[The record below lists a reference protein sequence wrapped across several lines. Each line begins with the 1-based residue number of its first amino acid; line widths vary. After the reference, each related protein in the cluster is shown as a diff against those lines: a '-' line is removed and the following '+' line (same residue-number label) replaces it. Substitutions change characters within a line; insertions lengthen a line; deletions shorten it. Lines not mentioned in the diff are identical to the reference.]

1 MIKSRESFTF
11 NRKYKLFEE
20 DVLDLSVINGEV
32 PKPDAQVDIEV
43 AWREYERD
51 LKNVADIYAWGAA
64 QPSIEGNWRIL
75 LNHRDWSHFWSV
87 RHPDAAV
94 REQEK
99 LELRECEASVQ
110 RIAGKP
116 VSVCQRRMRG

>member
-1 MIKSRESFTF
+1 MKPFTF
-11 NRKYKLFEE
+11 NRKYKVFEE

-43 AWREYERD
+43 ALKEY
-51 LKNVADIYAWGAA
+51 GAA

-75 LNHRDWSHFWSV
+75 LNHRDWSRFWSV
-87 RHPDAAV
+87 RHPNAAV

-99 LELRECEASVQ
+99 LERRACETSIQ
-110 RIAGKP
+110 RIAAKARK
-116 VSVCQRRMRG
+116 CLQRRLRA

>member
-1 MIKSRESFTF
+1 MKPFTF
-11 NRKYKLFEE
+11 NRKYKVFEE

-43 AWREYERD
+43 ALKEYERD

-75 LNHRDWSHFWSV
+75 LNHRDWSRFWSV
-87 RHPDAAV
+87 RHPNAAV

-99 LELRECEASVQ
+99 LERRACETSIQ
-110 RIAGKP
+110 RIAAKARK
-116 VSVCQRRMRG
+116 CLQRRLRA